1 MAHVRGKPL
10 SSAILYLAIVV
21 IWACIL
27 VPRWVRRTHLV
38 VRESPKPADLDE
50 ELTPEVPG
58 SGIDAAAAM
67 ISETLG
73 EAPRRMATGFLR
85 SLRESSESSPGSTD
99 PPESVAYQSVTY
111 QSVAYRSAAYESTAH
126 ESAAR
131 QSAAAQ
137 SAAGGGQPLV
147 LVRPQIGR
155 GRILQARRRMMTTLV
170 TLAIAAVA
178 CAASGLTSAWV
189 CLPPAGMLG
198 MYVLLLREA
207 ARCDAESAHRHL
219 EASRARAVQQ
229 RAHQASEAAREPE
242 RTAQI
247 IDISRRVGDQLYDQ
261 YADATVRAVGD

>member
-1 MAHVRGKPL
+1 M

-21 IWACIL
+21 IWVCIL
-27 VPRWVRRTHLV
+27 VPRWVRRTHQV

-50 ELTPEVPG
+50 DLTSEVPS

-67 ISETLG
+67 ISDRLAEV
-73 EAPRRMATGFLR
+73 PQRMATGFLR
-85 SLRESSESSPGSTD
+85 SLRESSERWPGSTD
-99 PPESVAYQSVTY
+99 PAGSVTYQSVQSVQSVAY
-111 QSVAYRSAAYESTAH
+111 QSVAYRSAAGG
-126 ESAAR
+126 
-131 QSAAAQ
+131 AQ
-137 SAAGGGQPLV
+137 PPV

-170 TLAIAAVA
+170 ALAIAAVA

-207 ARCDAESAHRHL
+207 ARCDAESAYRHL
-219 EASRARAVQQ
+219 EASRARAVRQ
-229 RAHQASEAAREPE
+229 RAHQAWEAAREPE
-242 RTAQI
+242 PTAQI

>member
-1 MAHVRGKPL
+1 MAHVGGKPL

-21 IWACIL
+21 IWASIL

-38 VRESPKPADLDE
+38 VREPPKPADLDE
-50 ELTPEVPG
+50 DLTSEVPD

-67 ISETLG
+67 ISDRLAEV
-73 EAPRRMATGFLR
+73 PQRMATSFLR
-85 SLRESSESSPGSTD
+85 SLRDSSGSSTGSTD
-99 PPESVAYQSVTY
+99 PPVSATYQSVAY
-111 QSVAYRSAAYESTAH
+111 QSVAYRSAAY
-126 ESAAR
+126 R
-131 QSAAAQ
+131 
-137 SAAGGGQPLV
+137 SAAGGGQPPV

-170 TLAIAAVA
+170 ALAIAAVV

-219 EASRARAVQQ
+219 EASRARAVRQ
-229 RAHQASEAAREPE
+229 RAHQAWEAAREPE
-242 RTAQI
+242 PTAQI